1 MQNKKFVVA
10 GIGTDVG
17 KTIVSSIF
25 AEALSAAYWKPIQA
39 GDLDNSDS
47 IKVGRYCSEKVTV
60 LPERYLLNTP
70 ASPHLAAKIDG
81 IEISLSDF
89 EIPETNQNLIVE
101 CAGGLMVPFNEK
113 GDLYLDLLEKWKLP
127 VILVSRNYLGSINH
141 TLLSLEVLKQ
151 RNIPV
156 EILVFVGDSNEATES
171 MILSQ
176 FPIEKVVRIPM
187 ADVVNSEFV
196 QFQAEKIKAMSKF
209 QKTDLN
215 IT

>member
-1 MQNKKFVVA
+1 MQKKTYVIA

-17 KTIVSSIF
+17 KTVVSSIF
-25 AEALSAAYWKPIQA
+25 AEALSAAYWKPVQA

-47 IKVGRYCSEKVTV
+47 IKVGKYCSENVTV
-60 LPERYLLNTP
+60 LPERHLLKTP

-81 IEISLSDF
+81 IQISLSDF
-89 EIPETNQNLIVE
+89 KVPETEKNLIIE

-141 TLLSLEVLKQ
+141 TLLSLEVLKH

-156 EILVFVGDSNEATES
+156 EILVFVGDSNESTKS
-171 MILSQ
+171 MILTK

-187 ADVVNSEFV
+187 ADVVDSEFV
-196 QFQAEKIKAMSKF
+196 QNQAALLQMNLGI
-209 QKTDLN
+209 
-215 IT
+215 

>member
-1 MQNKKFVVA
+1 MQNKTFVVA

-17 KTIVSSIF
+17 KTVVSSIY
-25 AEALSAAYWKPIQA
+25 AEALEAAYWKPVQA

-47 IKVGRYCSEKVTV
+47 IKVGKYCSEKVTV
-60 LPERYLLNTP
+60 LKERYLLNTP

-81 IEISLSDF
+81 IEILLSDF
-89 EIPETNQNLIVE
+89 EIPETDQNLIIE

-113 GDLYLDLLEKWKLP
+113 GDLYLDLLGKWKLP

-141 TLLSLEVLKQ
+141 TLLSLEVLKH

-156 EILVFVGDSNEATES
+156 EILVFVGDSKESTES
-171 MILSQ
+171 MILTK

-187 ADVVNSEFV
+187 ADVVDSEFV
-196 QFQAEKIKAMSKF
+196 QNQAEKIRSF
-209 QKTDLN
+209 V
-215 IT
+215 

>member
-89 EIPETNQNLIVE
+89 EIPETNLNLIVE

-156 EILVFVGDSNEATES
+156 EILVFVGDSNQATES

-187 ADVVNSEFV
+187 ADVVDSEFV
-196 QFQAEKIKAMSKF
+196 QFQAEKIKRYV
-209 QKTDLN
+209 
-215 IT
+215 

>member
-1 MQNKKFVVA
+1 MQNKTFVVA

-17 KTIVSSIF
+17 KTVVSSIY
-25 AEALSAAYWKPIQA
+25 AEALEAAYWKPVQA

-47 IKVGRYCSEKVTV
+47 IKVGKYCSEKVTV
-60 LPERYLLNTP
+60 LKERYLLNTP

-81 IEISLSDF
+81 IEILLSDF
-89 EIPETNQNLIVE
+89 EIPETDQNLIIE

-113 GDLYLDLLEKWKLP
+113 GDLYLDLLEKWKMP

-171 MILSQ
+171 MILTK
-176 FPIEKVVRIPM
+176 FPIAKVVRIPM
-187 ADVVNSEFV
+187 ADVVDSEFV
-196 QFQAEKIKAMSKF
+196 QSQAEIIKMN
-209 QKTDLN
+209 LN
-215 IT
+215 FDIILQ

>member
-1 MQNKKFVVA
+1 MQNKTFVVA

-17 KTIVSSIF
+17 KTVVSSIY
-25 AEALSAAYWKPIQA
+25 AEALEAAYWKPVQA

-47 IKVGRYCSEKVTV
+47 IKVGKYCSEKVTV
-60 LPERYLLNTP
+60 LKERYLLNTP

-81 IEISLSDF
+81 IEILLSDF
-89 EIPETNQNLIVE
+89 EIPETDQNLIIE

-113 GDLYLDLLEKWKLP
+113 GDLYLDLLGKWKLP

-156 EILVFVGDSNEATES
+156 EILVFVGDSKESTES
-171 MILSQ
+171 MILTK

-187 ADVVNSEFV
+187 ADVVDSEFV
-196 QFQAEKIKAMSKF
+196 QNQAEKIRSF
-209 QKTDLN
+209 V
-215 IT
+215 

>member
-1 MQNKKFVVA
+1 MQKKIFVVA
-10 GIGTDVG
+10 GVGTDVG
-17 KTIVSSIF
+17 KTVVSSIF
-25 AEALSAAYWKPIQA
+25 AEALSAAYWKPVQA

-47 IKVGRYCSEKVTV
+47 IKVGKYCSENVTV
-60 LPERYLLNTP
+60 LKERYVLNTP

-81 IEISLSDF
+81 VEISLSDF
-89 EIPETNQNLIVE
+89 EIPETDQNLIVE

-156 EILVFVGDSNEATES
+156 EILVFVGDSNESTES
-171 MILSQ
+171 MILTK
-176 FPIEKVVRIPM
+176 FPIEKVARIPL
-187 ADVVNSEFV
+187 ADVVDSEFV
-196 QFQAEKIKAMSKF
+196 QSQAEIIKMN
-209 QKTDLN
+209 LN
-215 IT
+215 FDIILQ

>member
-1 MQNKKFVVA
+1 MQKKTLVVA
-10 GIGTDVG
+10 GVGTDVG
-17 KTIVSSIF
+17 KTVVSSIF
-25 AEALSAAYWKPIQA
+25 AEALSAAYWKPVQA

-47 IKVGRYCSEKVTV
+47 VKVGKYCSEKVTV
-60 LPERYLLNTP
+60 LPERYVLNTP

-89 EIPETNQNLIVE
+89 EIPKTDQNLIIE

-156 EILVFVGDSNEATES
+156 EILVFVGDSNESTES
-171 MILSQ
+171 MILTK
-176 FPIEKVVRIPM
+176 FPIAKVVRIPM
-187 ADVVNSEFV
+187 ADVVDSEFI
-196 QFQAEKIKAMSKF
+196 QSQAAVVKRELEI
-209 QKTDLN
+209 
-215 IT
+215 

>member
-1 MQNKKFVVA
+1 MQKKIYVIA

-17 KTIVSSIF
+17 KTVVG
-25 AEALSAAYWKPIQA
+25 AVLCEALSAAYWKPVQA

-47 IKVGRYCSEKVTV
+47 IKVRNYCSDKVTI
-60 LPERYLLNTP
+60 LPERHLLNTP

-81 IEISLSDF
+81 IQISLSDF
-89 EIPETNQNLIVE
+89 DIPKTDKNLIIE
-101 CAGGLMVPFNEK
+101 CAGGLMVPLNEE
-113 GDLYLDLLEKWKLP
+113 GDMYLDLLEQWKFP
-127 VILVSRNYLGSINH
+127 VVLVSRNYLGSINH

-151 RNIPV
+151 RKVQV

-187 ADVVNSEFV
+187 TDVVDSEFV
-196 QFQAEKIKAMSKF
+196 QSQAGKVQRYI
-209 QKTDLN
+209 
-215 IT
+215 

>member
-1 MQNKKFVVA
+1 MQKKIFVVA

-17 KTIVSSIF
+17 KTVVSAIF
-25 AEALSAAYWKPIQA
+25 AEALAAAYWKPVQA

-47 IKVGRYCSEKVTV
+47 IKVGKYCSENVTV
-60 LPERYLLNTP
+60 LPERHLLNTP

-81 IEISLSDF
+81 IEIYLSDF
-89 EIPETNQNLIVE
+89 GIPETDKNLIIE

-141 TLLSLEVLKQ
+141 TLLSLEVLKH

-156 EILVFVGDSNEATES
+156 EILVFVGDSNESTKS
-171 MILSQ
+171 MILTK

-187 ADVVNSEFV
+187 ADVVDSEFV
-196 QFQAEKIKAMSKF
+196 QNQAALLQMNLGI
-209 QKTDLN
+209 
-215 IT
+215 